1 MNRRHRLRRL
11 HRTLVPMAALPLLIT
26 ALTGS
31 LYGALSARDIEAFW
45 LMKLHTGHFGAINF
59 QPYYSTL
66 LGVLTLFVAGSW
78 IGLWLT
84 QWGGGRQAPPP
95 ST

>member
-1 MNRRHRLRRL
+1 MNRRHLLRRL

-45 LMKLHTGHFGAINF
+45 LMKLHTGNFGAINL

-66 LGVLTLFVAGSW
+66 LGVLTLFVAGSG
-78 IGLWLT
+78 IGLLLT
-84 QWGGGRQAPPP
+84 QWRVGRQASPP

>member
-1 MNRRHRLRRL
+1 MNRRHLLRRL

-45 LMKLHTGHFGAINF
+45 LMKLHTGNFGAINL

-66 LGVLTLFVAGSW
+66 LGVLTLFVAGSG
-78 IGLWLT
+78 IGLLLT
-84 QWGGGRQAPPP
+84 QWRGGRQASPP